1 MERVQ
6 LAYLENT
13 ETINMTNGVVNLVA
27 YMKVMRL
34 ELEQVNRFMD
44 AAILMIA
51 DGIGVIGKIVI
62 GIMEL

>member
-62 GIMEL
+62 GTMEL

>member
-51 DGIGVIGKIVI
+51 DGIGVIGKIAI